1 MLLILKKLSALS
13 MEKVPAY
20 KKTMVAVL
28 FNQVY
33 YSLIRLCHE
42 LGLELGWEIIGLWT
56 ATEVELALV
65 SCLVSEYE

>member
-42 LGLELGWEIIGLWT
+42 
-56 ATEVELALV
+56 
-65 SCLVSEYE
+65 